1 MSNGF
6 QFLDII
12 LFAMIAAFLILRL
25 RSVLGR
31 HKDSG
36 ESQKNNERESFS
48 ENSPK
53 NNANENIISL
63 SSAKPI
69 TENGEETAS
78 SATELEAGISKIQ
91 SVTND
96 FDPNEF
102 LTGAQA
108 AFEMIIQ
115 GFADGNTDILK
126 TLLNDEVYNNFLV
139 AIRSR
144 EAENQSLENTL
155 IRIASCEIIE
165 ASLEDT
171 FANITIKLVSEQIN
185 ITVDQDGSVV
195 AGDRDKTSTIT
206 DIWTFARDM
215 GLEGPNWMLIATR
228 SLD

>member
-36 ESQKNNERESFS
+36 EPKKNNERESFS

-53 NNANENIISL
+53 NNANENVISL
-63 SSAKPI
+63 SSAKSGI
-69 TENGEETAS
+69 ERGEETAPLQ
-78 SATELEAGISKIQ
+78 TELDAGISKIQ
-91 SVTND
+91 SVAND
-96 FDPNEF
+96 FDSAEF

-185 ITVDQDGSVV
+185 IIVDQDGNVV
-195 AGDRDKTSTIT
+195 NGDRDKIATIT
-206 DIWTFARDM
+206 DIWTFARDTS
-215 GLEGPNWMLIATR
+215 LQDLNWMLIATR